1 MKITSRSTP
10 LSIAALSI
18 LFLLLTFGATLSAR
32 AAEHVINFEAGLSG
46 WSAIKET
53 SYFNWTR
60 HAGGTHS
67 GHTGPAGAEEGNY
80 YLYLEASR
88 NTPGRIAY
96 LQSPDF
102 PETIKRISFHYHMY
116 GAHMGTL
123 ALEGFDGN
131 TWRELWRV
139 NGQQHGSHH
148 APWIRKEIDL
158 SARTIRKLR
167 FKGTTGSGHGKLY
180 RGDMAID
187 FITLTTNK
195 EVSAGHW
202 SKSGNDVYFANGNVG
217 IGTNKPGADLTLLGR
232 LSKPLAGHV
241 GIPKGS
247 PHVTGVGTRFTQALK
262 VGDSLRIGDSVFR
275 VNQIRSDIS
284 LTLNA
289 PHPVGAH
296 DATAYIDG
304 ELLSVRTGAEVSA
317 LSIDKS
323 GNIGLGTKVP
333 MTKLDVRGGVRVGE
347 EKVCDARREG
357 TIRYNSGT
365 DQPEFCDGNA
375 WTRVEGPQGEKGN
388 PGPIGPQ
395 GIQGKKGDTGE
406 TGPRGLKGD
415 EGDKGEVGPQ
425 GPKGDT
431 GATGSQGLRGEKGD
445 KGDDGI
451 QGPKGD
457 KGDIGPQ
464 GIQGKT
470 GPQGEKGPKGDPGPT
485 GPQGIQ
491 GKKGDTGATGPR
503 GQKGDKGDP
512 GPQGLT
518 GKPGTKGDKGDTG
531 DAFWSESGT
540 DISYSA
546 GNVGV
551 GTASPSAKLDIQG
564 DIKISGQAAIPASDC
579 DEASEAGKVRYVVD
593 ANNKLGRFYGC
604 VQTGASSY
612 RWVTFNNTFIRGND
626 ASGRAYSDGTHA
638 KSCHGYLLS
647 GNYTGDTGNGVYWI
661 DPDGAGGIAPFKVY
675 CDMTT
680 DGGGWTIVYAATG
693 ADGEQPMVSDTEVG
707 GNPLAFKHHNLN
719 RQKKAAISAVSSR
732 SILVRNNAAWLRW
745 SHALFDN
752 NLLSANQ
759 HSHYPVTITASNG
772 ATASGVAGWSNYNYS
787 GGGDYGVV
795 TSRGFDHHL
804 TVYYHLNS
812 SCVNHYFYSYSVVS
826 VDGDAGY
833 DVNTALGNWAATR
846 GCDRPEGGGLVFYA
860 GMK

>member
-1 MKITSRSTP
+1 MKTLFP
-10 LSIAALSI
+10 LFRRFNIALALI
-18 LFLLLTFGATLSAR
+18 PFTLGATDFVN
-32 AAEHVINFEAGLSG
+32 AAEHVIDFEKGLGG
-46 WSAIKET
+46 WRAIKGT
-53 SYFNWTR
+53 SYFNWAR
-60 HAGGTHS
+60 HTGGTHS
-67 GHTGPAGAEEGNY
+67 GHTGPNEAEEGNY

-88 NTPGRIAY
+88 NTPGRTAY

-116 GAHMGTL
+116 GAHMGSL

-187 FITLTTNK
+187 YITLTTDTIK
-195 EVSAGHW
+195 PGATPW
-202 SKSGNDVYFANGNVG
+202 SRSGNDVYFANGNVG
-217 IGTNKPGADLTLLGR
+217 IGSNSPGADLSVLGR

-275 VNQIRSDIS
+275 VAEIRSDIS

-289 PHPVGAH
+289 AHPVGAH
-296 DATAYIDG
+296 DATTYTDG
-304 ELLSVRTGAEVSA
+304 DLLSVRTGAEVSA

-357 TIRYNSGT
+357 TIRYNDVS
-365 DQPEFCDGNA
+365 DEPEFCDGNA
-375 WTRVEGPQGEKGN
+375 WTRVEGPRGEKGDPGEKGN
-388 PGPIGPQ
+388 PGE
-395 GIQGKKGDTGE
+395 K
-406 TGPRGLKGD
+406 GLK
-415 EGDKGEVGPQ
+415 
-425 GPKGDT
+425 
-431 GATGSQGLRGEKGD
+431 GEKGD

-464 GIQGKT
+464 GIQGK
-470 GPQGEKGPKGDPGPT
+470 
-485 GPQGIQ
+485 
-491 GKKGDTGATGPR
+491 KGDTGATGPQ
-503 GQKGDKGDP
+503 GLKGDKGDQ

-518 GKPGTKGDKGDTG
+518 GKPGTKGDKGDPG
-531 DAFWSESGT
+531 DAFWSKSGGN
-540 DISYSA
+540 ISYNA
-546 GNVGV
+546 GNIGV
-551 GTASPSAKLDIQG
+551 GTAAPTVRLDIQG
-564 DIKISGQAAIPASDC
+564 DIKISGQAAIPVSDC
-579 DEASEAGKVRYVVD
+579 DEASEAGKVRYMVD

-612 RWVTFNNTFIRGND
+612 RWATFNNEFIRGDD
-626 ASGRAYSDGTHA
+626 ASGRAYSNGAYA

-752 NLLSANQ
+752 NLLVVNQ
-759 HSHYPVTITASNG
+759 HPHYPVTITASNG
-772 ATASGVAGWSNYNYS
+772 TTALGVAGWSNSNYS

-795 TSRGFDHHL
+795 TSSGFDHHA
-804 TVYYHLNS
+804 TTYYHLNS
-812 SCVNHYFYSYSVVS
+812 SCANHYFYSYSGHPS
-826 VDGDAGY
+826 YGYPDNDNDAGY
-833 DVNTALGNWAATR
+833 DVNTALGNWTATR